1 MDFRIIKTVISREY
15 STRVK
20 KKSFLVTT
28 FVVPILFAAFI
39 VGITYIMGNTKQ
51 RKQDVAVVD
60 QSGIV
65 FSHLENTDRLTFADY
80 SLSDPDSLKADL
92 DAIGKDVLVVISPLD
107 TVSKSVSVS
116 AYSGKPLGVEFT
128 SGLAVKVDKAV
139 EEYRVRQYGIDNL
152 SKIMEE
158 VRSDVKI
165 NEYTLGEDGK
175 ESVSESGIYMI
186 VSMLLGIIIWMFIV
200 MFGGQVMS
208 SVIEEKNSRVVEVL
222 ISSVKA
228 VDLMFGKIIG
238 VALVALT
245 QFMLWIVLSVVLVS
259 VAGAF
264 IGQDMLKDISS
275 NPQMMA
281 QTMGVSPEQLS
292 ALNLGQ
298 AGGSVAVDLS
308 AGDSASAI
316 TASSPAAAGDSALAS
331 ASADSLSAAAD
342 IPSATADSLSAATPA
357 EQDDLSV
364 IIGTLANIPWT
375 RLIISFL
382 LYFLLGY
389 LLYASLYAAIGSAV
403 ENEGDAQQLQMPV
416 TIPLLIAYFIILMAF
431 QNPDS
436 QLVVWGSLI
445 PFTSP
450 IVMLARIPYGVPMWQ
465 LALSLVLLLLTFIA
479 CAWAS
484 AKIYKAGILLF
495 GKKTTFKDLWKWL
508 KMK

>member
-116 AYSGKPLGVEFT
+116 AYSAKPLGVEFT

-281 QTMGVSPEQLS
+281 QTMGVSPDQLS

-316 TASSPAAAGDSALAS
+316 TASSPAAAGDSTLAP
-331 ASADSLSAAAD
+331 ASADSLSAAA
-342 IPSATADSLSAATPA
+342 PA

-416 TIPLLIAYFIILMAF
+416 TIPLMIAYFIILMAF

-436 QLVVWGSLI
+436 QLAVWGSLI

-465 LALSLVLLLLTFIA
+465 LVLSFALLLLTFIA

>member
-128 SGLAVKVDKAV
+128 SGLAGKVDKAV

-275 NPQMMA
+275 NPQMMV
-281 QTMGVSPEQLS
+281 QTMGVRPDQLS

-331 ASADSLSAAAD
+331 ASADSLSA
-342 IPSATADSLSAATPA
+342 SAPA

-465 LALSLVLLLLTFIA
+465 LVLSFALLLLTFIA

>member
-39 VGITYIMGNTKQ
+39 VGVTYIMGNTKQ

-128 SGLAVKVDKAV
+128 SGLAGKVDKAV

-281 QTMGVSPEQLS
+281 QTMGVSPDQLS

-331 ASADSLSAAAD
+331 ASADIPSAAA
-342 IPSATADSLSAATPA
+342 PA
-357 EQDDLSV
+357 GQDDLSV

>member
-39 VGITYIMGNTKQ
+39 VGISYIMGNTKQ

-116 AYSGKPLGVEFT
+116 AYSAKPLGVEFT

-281 QTMGVSPEQLS
+281 QTMGVSPDQLS

-331 ASADSLSAAAD
+331 AS
-342 IPSATADSLSAATPA
+342 ADSLSAATPA

-416 TIPLLIAYFIILMAF
+416 TIPLMIAYFIILMAF

>member
-116 AYSGKPLGVEFT
+116 AYSAKPLGVEFT

-281 QTMGVSPEQLS
+281 QTMGVSPDQLS

-331 ASADSLSAAAD
+331 ASADSLSA
-342 IPSATADSLSAATPA
+342 SAPA

-416 TIPLLIAYFIILMAF
+416 TIPLMIAYFIILMAF